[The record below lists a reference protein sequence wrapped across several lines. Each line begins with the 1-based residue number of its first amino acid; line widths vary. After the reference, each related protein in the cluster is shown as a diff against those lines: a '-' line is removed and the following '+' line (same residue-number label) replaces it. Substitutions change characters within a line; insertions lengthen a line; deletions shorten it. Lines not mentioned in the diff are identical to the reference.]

1 MVNSQ
6 YLYNTVFRVQV
17 LIVCFLYP
25 YFTIPFVFIFGL
37 VLLLDTAMNSGVYEC
52 KKLDN
57 QLKAPVLHHI
67 SSSRDG
73 LVIIRSFGKQ
83 NVFKKR

>member
-1 MVNSQ
+1 MLHNE
-6 YLYNTVFRVQV
+6 YLDQV

-25 YFTIPFVFIFGL
+25 YFTIAFIIIFGL
-37 VLLLDTAMNSGVYEC
+37 VLLLDTVMNSGVYQC

-67 SSSRDG
+67 SSSMAG
-73 LVIIRSFGKQ
+73 LVSIRGFGKQ
-83 NVFKKR
+83 TVFKKR